1 MNSKDQIM
9 IKRLKEQMK
18 ISGLNARQLSL
29 KANVGKSFIYDILS
43 GKSTNPTTKKI
54 QAVADAL
61 GISMQYLMCESGND
75 NHIKDEDYVFIDS
88 LYKDEVN
95 THNSIEANTS
105 KKLKLSFKKDWI
117 KKTLNTNIE
126 NIRSLIINGDYMS
139 PTLQNGDIALIDI
152 SKKTPNPPGIYILY
166 DGLGLVVKRLESI
179 KKSNE
184 NVIYVTA
191 DNKNYKSYECSL
203 SELNIIGRIIW
214 FSRAVG

>member
-9 IKRLKEQMK
+9 IKRLKEQMR

-61 GISMQYLMCESGND
+61 GVSLPYLMHDSCND
-75 NHIKDEDYVFIDS
+75 NLKNADEYVFIKNLSPEDFND
-88 LYKDEVN
+88 LQK
-95 THNSIEANTS
+95 NSTC
-105 KKLKLSFKKDWI
+105 KKTRISFKKDRI
-117 KKTLNTNIE
+117 NNSPYTNPE
-126 NIRSLIINGDYMS
+126 NIRTVTIDGDYME
-139 PTLQNGDIALIDI
+139 PTLLNGDITLVGI
-152 SKKTPNPPGIYILY
+152 SKKTPTPPGIYILY

-184 NVIYVTA
+184 SLIRVTA

-203 SELNIIGRIIW
+203 SELNIIGRIIG